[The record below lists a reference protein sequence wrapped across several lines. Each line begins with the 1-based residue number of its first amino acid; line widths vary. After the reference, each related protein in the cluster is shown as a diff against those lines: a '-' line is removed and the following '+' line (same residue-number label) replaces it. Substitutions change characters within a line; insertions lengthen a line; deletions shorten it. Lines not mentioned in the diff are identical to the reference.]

1 MIKTLTFCQ
10 FMELQA
16 KAYGLDKEFH
26 GTRVEYDA
34 AWDGN
39 KIRVGC
45 DKADPTATS
54 WVLSN
59 PIVAVGKSPLQEAL
73 FFNRSALSYLRAGLI
88 STDGIQYKLLWRIPP
103 VEKTL
108 EKWQEDMKTYVAL
121 LARSRKI
128 FKESPNLC
136 EIYAH

>member
-1 MIKTLTFCQ
+1 MNTVIFSQ

-16 KAYGLDKEFH
+16 KAHGLDKEFN

-34 AWDGN
+34 AWDGY
-39 KIRVGC
+39 KLKVGC
-45 DKADPTATS
+45 DKIDPTATS

-59 PIVAVGKSPLQEAL
+59 PIAAVGNSHLREAL
-73 FFNRSALSYLRAGLI
+73 FFNRSALAYLRAGLI
-88 STDGIQYKLLWRIPP
+88 STDGLQYKLLWRIPP
-103 VEKTL
+103 VEQTL
-108 EKWQEDMKTYVAL
+108 EKWHEDMKTYVVL

-128 FKESPNLC
+128 FKPAPNLC